1 VLIERGHIEKAC
13 TLLRSAMETA
23 PACFIEAL
31 RNDLRQSPHAP
42 LRALDEH
49 PR

>member
-1 VLIERGHIEKAC
+1 VLIERGHIEKAG

-23 PACFIEAL
+23 TACFIEAL
-31 RNDLRQSPHAP
+31 HNDLRQSPHAP
-42 LRALDEH
+42 LRALAEH

>member
-1 VLIERGHIEKAC
+1 MEIA
-13 TLLRSAMETA
+13 SAY
-23 PACFIEAL
+23 FIEAL

-42 LRALDEH
+42 LRALAEH